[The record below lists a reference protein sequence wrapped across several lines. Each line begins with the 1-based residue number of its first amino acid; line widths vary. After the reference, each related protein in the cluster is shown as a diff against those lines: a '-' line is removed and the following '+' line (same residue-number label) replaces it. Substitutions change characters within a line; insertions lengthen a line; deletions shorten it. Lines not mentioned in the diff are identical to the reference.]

1 MAEPSWQET
10 LRLRLVERDAK
21 DGAYAGI
28 IEQCKLLCQSPHQVL
43 TISRSQ
49 IGSANQALE
58 GTKCVVAQGNG
69 NGTSQSEQFHSVRRW
84 DGRGV
89 RATVDHF
96 LAPYLL

>member
-28 IEQCKLLCQSPHQVL
+28 IEQCKLPCQNAHQVL

-49 IGSANQALE
+49 IGSADEIAE
-58 GTKCVVAQGNG
+58 GT
-69 NGTSQSEQFHSVRRW
+69 
-84 DGRGV
+84 
-89 RATVDHF
+89 
-96 LAPYLL
+96 